1 MFFVKLAAFRD
12 TARNTVLPG
21 AGSVPGAGGLVFSVR
36 PDASRG
42 QTQAQD
48 REDYREEGEDVVP
61 SVPRAG
67 RTAPTTQE
75 REA

>member
-21 AGSVPGAGGLVFSVR
+21 AGSVPGAGGLVFSVW

-42 QTQAQD
+42 HTQGED
-48 REDYREEGEDVVP
+48 REENREKGEDGP
-61 SVPRAG
+61 G
-67 RTAPTTQE
+67 K
-75 REA
+75 

>member
-36 PDASRG
+36 PYASRG

-48 REDYREEGEDVVP
+48 REDNREEGEDDP
-61 SVPRAG
+61 G
-67 RTAPTTQE
+67 Q
-75 REA
+75 